1 MRFSCAVLSA
11 VFGLGFVSLAA
22 PAAAQEVEIH
32 EQIEM
37 TRAVLGYGRL
47 FSNDFLGDGQDRWRS
62 GSYVFSQIRGYE
74 GSAPRP
80 SEIGE
85 VLEWRARTDILAPEN
100 LVTPAAGDRRYAGVF
115 SFEAYTHWQKA
126 SVEYSAGGGLA
137 FVGPQTGLGNFQSTV
152 HKWID
157 AGEPDLSNQIEDSI
171 YPTATFEAARTYS
184 LGETGTVRP
193 FVEAMAGPETLLRV
207 GADMVVGRLGG
218 DELFLRDSGTG
229 QLYQGTRSAETGTSF
244 VLGGDIAYV
253 ADSKYL
259 AESDGYVLT
268 DSRQRLR
275 AGLRWQSENTTVF
288 YGLTWLS
295 EEFEAQPEGQ
305 TIGSLKIQFQF

>member
-1 MRFSCAVLSA
+1 MRFSFAVLSA
-11 VFGLGFVSLAA
+11 VLGLSFVSLTA
-22 PAAAQEVEIH
+22 PVTAQEVAAQEFDAK
-32 EQIEM
+32 
-37 TRAVLGYGRL
+37 RAVLGYGRL
-47 FSNDFLGDGQDRWRS
+47 FSNDFLGDGKDRWRT

-74 GSAPRP
+74 DAGARS
-80 SEIGE
+80 SKFGDT
-85 VLEWRARTDILAPEN
+85 LEMRARTDILAPDN
-100 LVTPAAGDRRYAGVF
+100 LVTPAAGDRRYVGIF
-115 SFEAYTHWQKA
+115 SFETYTHWQND
-126 SVEYSAGGGLA
+126 SVEYSAGGGLV
-137 FVGPQTGLGNFQSTV
+137 FTGSQTGLGSFQSTV

-157 AGEPDLSNQIEDSI
+157 AGEPDLSNQIEDNI
-171 YPTATFEAARTYS
+171 YPTATFEVARSYGVSENIS
-184 LGETGTVRP
+184 LRP
-193 FVEAMAGPETLLRV
+193 FAEAIAGPETLMRV

-229 QLYQGTRSAETGTSF
+229 QLYQGTRSAEMGTSL

-259 AESDGYVLT
+259 DEADGYVLT

-295 EEFEAQPEGQ
+295 EEFEAQSEGQ
-305 TIGSLKIQFQF
+305 TIGSLKLQLKF